1 MSCLS
6 SSMNEDSCLVTQE
19 RALVRWLNV
28 ELRKSSLVPVPQVRD
43 LAQDLQDGT
52 LLCALLGTVG

>member
-43 LAQDLQDGT
+43 LQDLQDGT
-52 LLCALLGTVG
+52 LLHAVLGTVG